1 MPGGGDQESTEKATP
16 QRREKAKQKGQVAQT
31 RELSTLLILLS
42 ALTVFF
48 AAGSWVFM
56 RLHGLMRGIFQ
67 GVVSRPVELVSLGSI
82 LVDAAK
88 ETYLILSPFLFVIM
102 LSGVAANVLQKGFM
116 FNMELLSIKLS
127 RLNPVSGAKRMVSMK
142 SFGELLKGILKLS
155 FIGGVAFL
163 TVRGE
168 MDTVPGLMNM
178 DSLPIFYFIARVA
191 AKIIIFA
198 CLALLF
204 LTFMD
209 YLFQHWQHEKELKMT
224 KQEIKDETKQREG
237 DPLVKARIRRI
248 QMEMARRRMMDA
260 VPKADVVVTNPTRLA
275 VALRYASDRM
285 AAPVVVAKGANFIAA
300 RIREIASAG
309 GVPIVENKPL
319 AQALFASVKIGEA
332 IPVALYK
339 AVAEVLAYVYRLKG
353 IQARR

>member
-1 MPGGGDQESTEKATP
+1 MPGGGDQERTERATP

-31 RELSTLLILLS
+31 RELSSLLILLS
-42 ALTVFF
+42 ALAVFF
-48 AAGSWVFM
+48 GAGSWVFL
-56 RLHGLMRGIFQ
+56 RLHGLMQGIFQ
-67 GVVSRPVELVSLGSI
+67 GIGSRPIEMVSLGGF
-82 LVDAAK
+82 LFEVAK
-88 ETYLILSPFLFVIM
+88 EAYLVLSPFLFVIM
-102 LSGVAANVLQKGFM
+102 IAGIAANVLQKGFM
-116 FNMELLSIKLS
+116 FNMELLSMKLS
-127 RLNPVSGAKRMVSMK
+127 RLNPIAGAKRMVSMK

-178 DSLPIFYFIARVA
+178 DVLDIFYFIARVA
-191 AKIIIFA
+191 SRIIIFTA
-198 CLALLF
+198 LSLLF

-209 YLFQHWQHEKELKMT
+209 YLFQQWQHEKELRMT

-275 VALRYASDRM
+275 VALRYAADRM

-300 RIREIASAG
+300 RIREIASAS
-309 GVPIVENKPL
+309 GVPIVENKAL
-319 AQALFASVKIGEA
+319 AQALYISVKIGETV
-332 IPVALYK
+332 PVALYK

-353 IQARR
+353 IYARR